1 MLKIKLTL
9 YGFEMGKFSIIFF
22 TIKAPDKT
30 VKKILTVLFLD
41 VM

>member
-1 MLKIKLTL
+1 MVLKWENFN
-9 YGFEMGKFSIIFF
+9 YFF

-30 VKKILTVLFLD
+30 VKKIFTVLFLD